1 MWSRPTL
8 AELIKRAVNS
18 LNSYLTGTD
27 AALRRANTN
36 ALAKMH
42 AGGVHGLHGH
52 LAYIAQQVIYDTAEM
67 EYLERWASIWGITR
81 KAAEYASGPVDFTG
95 ITGSVIPAGT
105 ELQDGNQNA
114 YTLDADV
121 TLAAGVGT
129 GNVTASVAGVDGNA
143 VEDVILTLVSAIVG
157 VDTAA
162 SVATGGITG
171 GFDTESDDD
180 LRGRFL
186 ARIRQAPHGGAEFD
200 YETWALEVAGVTRA
214 WCYPQQQGLG
224 TVGVTFVCDD
234 QVDSIIPSAAT
245 VAAVQAH
252 IDLVRPVTADVLVYA
267 PTPVALELTISL
279 TPATVAVKAAVTAE
293 LEDLILREAIPGGTI
308 LVSHIREAISIA
320 AGETDHALTSPTADV
335 THSAG
340 EIAVLGTIT
349 WV

>member
-95 ITGSVIPAGT
+95 VTGSVIPAGT
-105 ELQDGNQNA
+105 ELQDGNQTA

-121 TLAAGVGT
+121 TLAAGVGV
-129 GNVTASVAGVDGNA
+129 GNVTASVAGVDSNA
-143 VEDVILTLVSAIVG
+143 DEDVILTLVSAIEG

-162 SVATGGITG
+162 SVATAGITG

-200 YETWALEVAGVTRA
+200 YETWALECAGVTRA
-214 WCYPQQQGLG
+214 WCYPEQQGLG

-234 QVDSIIPSAAT
+234 QVGSIIPSAGT
-245 VAAVQAH
+245 VAIVQAY
-252 IDLVRPVTADVLVYA
+252 IDALRPVTADVLVYA
-267 PTPVALELTISL
+267 PTPIDLDLTISL

-293 LEDLILREAIPGGTI
+293 LEDLVLREAIPGGTI

-320 AGETDHALTSPTADV
+320 AGETDHALTSPAADV
-335 THSAG
+335 THAAG

>member
-1 MWSRPTL
+1 MWQRPTL
-8 AELIKRAVNS
+8 AELIKRAINM
-18 LNSYLTGTD
+18 LNSYLPGTD

-67 EYLERWASIWGITR
+67 EYLERWAAIWGITR

-105 ELQDGNQNA
+105 ELQDGNQNI

-121 TLAAGVGT
+121 TLAEGVCSGV
-129 GNVTASVAGVDGNA
+129 VTASVAGVDGNA
-143 VEDVILTLVSAIVG
+143 DEDVTLTLVSAIEG

-162 SVATGGITG
+162 SVGVGGITG

-200 YETWALEVAGVTRA
+200 YEAWALEVAGVTRA

-267 PTPVALELTISL
+267 PTPVALDLTISL

-320 AGETDHALTSPTADV
+320 AGETDHALTSPAADV

>member
-8 AELIKRAVNS
+8 ADLIKRAVNA

-52 LAYIAQQVIYDTAEM
+52 LAYIAQQVVYDTAEM

-81 KAAEYASGPVDFTG
+81 KAAEYASGSVDFTG
-95 ITGSVIPAGT
+95 TTGSVIPAGT
-105 ELQDGNQNA
+105 ELQDGNQTV

-121 TLAAGVGT
+121 TLAAGVGS
-129 GNVTASVAGVDGNA
+129 GNVTASVAGVDSNA
-143 VEDVILTLVSAIVG
+143 IEDVILTLVSAIEG

-162 SVATGGITG
+162 SVGTGGITG

-186 ARIRQAPHGGAEFD
+186 ARIRQAPHGGAAFD
-200 YETWALEVAGVTRA
+200 YETWALECAGVTRA
-214 WCYPQQQGLG
+214 WCYPEQQGLG

-234 QVDSIIPSAAT
+234 QESTIIPAAPT
-245 VAAVQAH
+245 VAAVQAY
-252 IDLVRPVTADVLVYA
+252 IDIMRPVTADVLVYA
-267 PTPVALELTISL
+267 PTPVDLDLTIAL
-279 TPATVAVKAAVTAE
+279 TPSTTAVKAAVTAE

-320 AGETDHALTSPTADV
+320 AGETDHSLVSPAADV
-335 THSAG
+335 THAAG
-340 EIAVLGTIT
+340 EIAVMGTIT
-349 WV
+349 WQ